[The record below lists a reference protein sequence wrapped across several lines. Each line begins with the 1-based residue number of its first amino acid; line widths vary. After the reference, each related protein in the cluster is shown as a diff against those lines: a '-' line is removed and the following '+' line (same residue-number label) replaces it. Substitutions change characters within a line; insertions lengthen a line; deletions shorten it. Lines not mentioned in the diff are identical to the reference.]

1 MNLSPGER
9 LPLPSG
15 DVLFRAVASLA
26 LAFLLWAWVT
36 TQRDPPETRLYA
48 DLTLQAPTLEEPLQI
63 AGELPRVTVEV
74 IGPRSVVD
82 DISRA
87 GLRPSLDVS
96 EIDGPGNYQVP
107 VVVDLPAAAQAESVT
122 PSRIALVVDET
133 ITETFHLDLL
143 PAQIDDPTRRIGE
156 VVPAVSE
163 VTVSGP
169 ERLVTNVARVVLP
182 IDIGDRTDDF
192 TAQFVPIAQDAAG
205 QPIPEVGILP
215 AAVETAV
222 EVDQR
227 GRSVPVLVQ
236 TAGNPAAG
244 YEVVGSVANPATV
257 LLDGPDETLAN
268 ILSVVT
274 QPVDIEGASD
284 TVSSRT
290 ELQELP
296 PDVRVVNPIDGSV
309 VAVVQ
314 IRPRGVTQLLRDL
327 PVTVTDVP
335 EGYMAAV
342 EPQAIG
348 VLVFATEETTA
359 NLRGD
364 DIAVSV
370 SAEGRGA
377 GRHQL
382 RPNVTVP
389 PEVQWL
395 RTEPETVVVAL
406 TPIDPPPTARM
417 PEADAPAT
425 TALPPATPTA
435 R

>member
-1 MNLSPGER
+1 
-9 LPLPSG
+9 
-15 DVLFRAVASLA
+15 
-26 LAFLLWAWVT
+26 
-36 TQRDPPETRLYA
+36 
-48 DLTLQAPTLEEPLQI
+48 
-63 AGELPRVTVEV
+63 
-74 IGPRSVVD
+74 
-82 DISRA
+82 
-87 GLRPSLDVS
+87 
-96 EIDGPGNYQVP
+96 
-107 VVVDLPAAAQAESVT
+107 
-122 PSRIALVVDET
+122 
-133 ITETFHLDLL
+133 
-143 PAQIDDPTRRIGE
+143 
-156 VVPAVSE
+156 
-163 VTVSGP
+163 
-169 ERLVTNVARVVLP
+169 
-182 IDIGDRTDDF
+182 
-192 TAQFVPIAQDAAG
+192 
-205 QPIPEVGILP
+205 
-215 AAVETAV
+215 
-222 EVDQR
+222 
-227 GRSVPVLVQ
+227 VQ